1 MPAVQR
7 SLYIEQGATYVLRL
21 QWRQP
26 DTTDDFGN
34 VTQGDPYDLTGRVSR
49 MQIRQKQGAPALVN
63 ATTENGKI
71 TLGVDPDNPEATPD
85 PTTGRIQVVLS
96 DEDTDLLTVKAA
108 KYDLEVED
116 VSGRVYRLLQ
126 GDVTVSPNIT
136 QESDDPV
143 VGD

>member
-34 VTQGDPYDLTGRVSR
+34 VTQGDPYDLTGWVSR